1 MGSPRYATR
10 LQKRDKGVVVDGR
23 KGNLPSPV
31 TPCVLVMDGPAGER
45 AEPTE
50 TDETSAIWARARRS
64 ERVVG
69 RNERVKACKPA
80 DVENTPICSTLRR
93 KMISPLSSAGRDKL

>member
-1 MGSPRYATR
+1 M
-10 LQKRDKGVVVDGR
+10 VDSR

-31 TPCVLVMDGPAGER
+31 YPCVLVMDGPAGER

-69 RNERVKACKPA
+69 RSERVKVCKPA
-80 DVENTPICSTLRR
+80 DVENTPISSTLTRE
-93 KMISPLSSAGRDKL
+93 MISLLPSAGKDKFESARD